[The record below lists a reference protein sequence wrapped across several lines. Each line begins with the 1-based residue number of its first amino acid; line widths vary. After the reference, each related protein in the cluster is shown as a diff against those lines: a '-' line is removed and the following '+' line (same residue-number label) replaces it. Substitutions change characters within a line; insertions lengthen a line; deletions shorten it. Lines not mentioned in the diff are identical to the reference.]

1 MITGH
6 GGMETRRQCG
16 QNVLRVFASPWPVVA
31 FFLIATLPI
40 AGQAPRSSP
49 AAEWRQFR
57 GTPRLTGLSAGTP
70 PATLKLL
77 WTYDAGDVIDSSAAI
92 ADGVVYVGGGNGDLI
107 ALDLASGTLRWK
119 YSTGNLIGE
128 SSPAVGPEAVY
139 IGDLGGIFHAVSARD
154 GTRLWTFK
162 TATEIKSSPVV
173 VNDMVLIGS
182 YDGHL
187 YALDARTGRLR
198 WKVLTKGQ
206 VHATP
211 AVQDG
216 LAFIA
221 GCDAIFR
228 AIRLADGTEAF
239 QIESGAYTGASPV
252 VDDDRAYFG
261 TFNFEVL
268 ALDLKRRSVLW
279 RYSQPDARFP
289 YYSSAALNGGRVIVG
304 GRDKLVHAIDA
315 STGKPAWTFATR
327 ARVDSSPVV
336 AGGRVY
342 VGSSDGRLYVLD
354 AASGRKLS
362 EFDTGAGITASPAIA
377 AGRVVIGAQ
386 DGRLYVFG

>member
-1 MITGH
+1 M
-6 GGMETRRQCG
+6 R
-16 QNVLRVFASPWPVVA
+16 N
-31 FFLIATLPI
+31 FFLTLLVTATLPI
-40 AGQAPRSSP
+40 AGQTQQTAP
-49 AAEWRQFR
+49 ANEWRQFR
-57 GTPRLTGLSAGTP
+57 GTPRLTGVSATTP

-92 ADGVVYVGGGNGDLI
+92 VDGVVYVGGGNGDLI
-107 ALDLASGTLRWK
+107 ALDLASGKLRWK
-119 YSTGNLIGE
+119 YTTGNLIGE
-128 SSPAVGPEAVY
+128 SSPAVGSDAVY
-139 IGDLGGIFHAVSARD
+139 VGDLGGVIHAVGLRD
-154 GTRLWTFK
+154 GARLWTFK
-162 TATEIKSSPVV
+162 TGSEIKSSPVLV
-173 VNDMVLIGS
+173 PAGSPPRTPARGGASDVVLIGS

-187 YALDARTGRLR
+187 YALEARTGRLR

-221 GCDAIFR
+221 GCDAVFR
-228 AIRLADGTEAF
+228 AIRVADGKEVY

-252 VDDDRAYFG
+252 VDGDRAYFG

-268 ALDLKRRSVLW
+268 ALDLKRRRIAW
-279 RYSQPDARFP
+279 RYTQPDAQFP
-289 YYSSAALNGGRVIVG
+289 YYSSAALDGGRVIVG
-304 GRDKLVHAIDA
+304 GRDKVVHAIDA
-315 STGKPAWTFATR
+315 ATGKAAWTFATR

-342 VGSSDGRLYVLD
+342 IGSSDGRLYVLD
-354 AASGRKLS
+354 AASGKKVW
-362 EFDTGAGITASPAIA
+362 EFDTGAGLTASPAVA
-377 AGRVVIGAQ
+377 AGKIIIGAQ